1 MVLLEAGGAVRGGIQ
16 VTYRKRLAFFGVFD
30 ASVVTA
36 AVLLGY
42 LIRFDFEPPRQIF
55 QFVPYVLI
63 AHLLLILPALYAM
76 KIYHRVWKYA
86 SVGELV
92 SIIKAVT
99 LAVVVLY
106 VLDVAAAYFTP
117 DLIVPRSIGLLSWA
131 LIIMG
136 VGGSRFAWRMV
147 RDSYLKLGKHHRNL
161 LIIGAGGAG
170 ARVAKE
176 LKHSPGSAMY
186 PVAFIDD
193 DASRHKLEVFGLPIL
208 GGRDKIREVVE
219 NHDIQDIII
228 AIPSASRSEIASVI
242 DICKSTKASVKI
254 LPSMTDLI
262 TGKVTVKAIRDV
274 EVEDLLGRD
283 PVHVDL
289 SSIANY
295 VTNQVVM
302 VTGAGGSIG
311 SELCRQIARF
321 QPRYLLLL
329 GHGENSIYE
338 IDLELRRTYPGVVF
352 VPVIADIQDRGRLE
366 ELFRIHQPAVI
377 FHAAAH
383 KHVPLMEAN
392 PEEAVKNNILG
403 TRNVAECAAEFGAS
417 YFVMISSDKAV
428 NPTSVMG
435 VTKRVTEMIIQSLD
449 RKSATT
455 FVAVRFGNVLG
466 SRGSVVPVFKRQIAA
481 GGPVT
486 VTHPEMIR
494 YFMTIPEAVQL
505 VIQAGALAQGGEI
518 FILDMGQPVKIADLA
533 RDLIRLSG
541 LTPGEDIEIRY
552 TGIRPGEKLYEEILT
567 SEEGTTATKHNRI
580 FVGKPTEFSREELRQ
595 MIADL
600 EQMVQSHETPH
611 RDELIRQML
620 WKMVPTFAGVSAK
633 LRLASST

>member
-1 MVLLEAGGAVRGGIQ
+1 
-16 VTYRKRLAFFGVFD
+16 
-30 ASVVTA
+30 
-36 AVLLGY
+36 
-42 LIRFDFEPPRQIF
+42 
-55 QFVPYVLI
+55 
-63 AHLLLILPALYAM
+63 
-76 KIYHRVWKYA
+76 
-86 SVGELV
+86 
-92 SIIKAVT
+92 
-99 LAVVVLY
+99 
-106 VLDVAAAYFTP
+106 
-117 DLIVPRSIGLLSWA
+117 
-131 LIIMG
+131 
-136 VGGSRFAWRMV
+136 MV
-147 RDSYLKLGKHHRNL
+147 RDNYLKMGRHHRNL

-176 LKHSPGSAMY
+176 LKHTPGSAMY

-193 DASRHKLEVFGLPIL
+193 DASRHKLEVLGLPVL
-208 GGRDKIREVVE
+208 GGREKIGEVVE

-228 AIPSASRSEIASVI
+228 AIPSAPRSEIAQII

-262 TGKVTVKAIRDV
+262 AGKVTVKSIRDV

-283 PVHVDL
+283 PVKVDL
-289 SSIANY
+289 TSIANY

-311 SELCRQIARF
+311 SEMCRQIVQF
-321 QPRYLLLL
+321 HPQYLLLL

-338 IDLELRRTYPGVVF
+338 IDLELRRTCPAVRVI
-352 VPVIADIQDRGRLE
+352 PVIADIQDRGRLE
-366 ELFRIHQPAVI
+366 DIFRVHRPAVI

-392 PEEAVKNNILG
+392 PVEAVKNNILG
-403 TRNVAECAAEFGAS
+403 TRNVAECAAEFGATH
-417 YFVMISSDKAV
+417 FVMISSDKAV

-435 VTKRVTEMIIQSLD
+435 VTKRVTEMIIQTLD
-449 RKSATT
+449 QISETK

-466 SRGSVVPVFKRQIAA
+466 SRGSVVPVFKKQIAE

-505 VIQAGALAQGGEI
+505 VIQAGAMAQGGEI

-541 LTPGEDIEIRY
+541 LTPDEDVEIRY

-567 SEEGTTATKHNRI
+567 SEEGTSATKHNRI

-595 MIADL
+595 VISDL
-600 EQMVQSHETPH
+600 EQVVHSQETPF

-620 WKMVPTFAGVSAK
+620 WKMVPSYSGAHTK
-633 LRLASST
+633 LKLVSST